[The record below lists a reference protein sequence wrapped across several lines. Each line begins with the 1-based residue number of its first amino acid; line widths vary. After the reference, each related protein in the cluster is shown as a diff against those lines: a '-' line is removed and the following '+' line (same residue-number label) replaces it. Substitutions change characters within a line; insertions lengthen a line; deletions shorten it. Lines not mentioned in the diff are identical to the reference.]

1 MSLFA
6 FPNQAL
12 KQDDHR
18 NRGNREPQTIEV
30 HIREHDQIH
39 KDQKIRDREAGK
51 AEPAPQE
58 KLLLYPDRTRTL
70 ERRGGR
76 WPITFYS
83 RSFLSWKDRANF
95 RTAADG
101 LEWISLDIRSTLPG
115 KSIPRRQRVDLDPAV
130 ARSGKSCMLREP

>member
-1 MSLFA
+1 VLRQNFKKKAPAVIDAMAITTNRNPSIMSLFA
-6 FPNQAL
+6 LPNQAL

-58 KLLLYPDRTRTL
+58 KPL
-70 ERRGGR
+70 
-76 WPITFYS
+76 
-83 RSFLSWKDRANF
+83 
-95 RTAADG
+95 
-101 LEWISLDIRSTLPG
+101 
-115 KSIPRRQRVDLDPAV
+115 LDPDV
-130 ARSGKSCMLREP
+130 APEQQQGTEQGR